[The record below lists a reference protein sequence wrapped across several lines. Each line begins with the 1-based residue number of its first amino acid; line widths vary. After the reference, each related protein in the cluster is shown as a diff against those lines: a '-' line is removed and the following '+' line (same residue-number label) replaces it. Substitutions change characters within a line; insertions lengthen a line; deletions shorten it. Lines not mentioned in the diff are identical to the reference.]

1 MPAVWYLIQKS
12 RGRRFIKFRDRGSD
26 GDVNTNMAQGQMQLA
41 MKETVVR
48 KRRYVR
54 AIRWLIDNLTE
65 DAEIEKFLSA
75 KPGSF
80 NTGWGMEVWKRM
92 GKYHESEG
100 KRQGE
105 PVATRRPHRDIYK
118 SSPNFH
124 ILGAYA
130 ASSVSRPLDC
140 DTRPDAGLSGGRYKV
155 SMVIV
160 HSDVCQ

>member
-1 MPAVWYLIQKS
+1 
-12 RGRRFIKFRDRGSD
+12 
-26 GDVNTNMAQGQMQLA
+26 MAQGQMQLA

-100 KRQGE
+100 KDRVNLLRLGDHTGIY
-105 PVATRRPHRDIYK
+105 TRVHPTFIFLEHMQRPQYRVHLIVTQDLMQVYR
-118 SSPNFH
+118 
-124 ILGAYA
+124 GAG
-130 ASSVSRPLDC
+130 
-140 DTRPDAGLSGGRYKV
+140 TRCPW
-155 SMVIV
+155 
-160 HSDVCQ
+160 